1 MQTNRPAQHRYCHD
15 EWVRWLRSSLVPAP
29 GQRTLIE
36 QQRTPTPRGV
46 ICSLATGRHREL
58 LAESAPT
65 LAAYGQRHGWDV
77 LLSSESPQGA
87 RPPSWAKV
95 VLVRDLLSRY
105 PFVFWVDADALI
117 VDLAPDL
124 LDAARVGDDAAD
136 IWFARH
142 PQERDPDATVLNA
155 GVFLARSALFTDAL
169 LEAMWNAE
177 EFIDHNWWENAA
189 LLNLLGYSLQP
200 PFEQHT
206 VTPWNARIGSLDL
219 AWNSVPGYCE
229 SPAPVVNH
237 HARSDHDDFGLRL
250 ASMAADRVATEA
262 RFPKDFAGLR
272 PRRQWRARRS

>member
-1 MQTNRPAQHRYCHD
+1 
-15 EWVRWLRSSLVPAP
+15 LRSSLVPAP

-200 PFEQHT
+200 PFAQHT

-262 RFPKDFAGLR
+262 RFPNDFAGLR
-272 PRRQWRARRS
+272 PRRQWRARRSW